1 MKKSKSLFA
10 VLAVLIMINSFCGC
24 STNNKT
30 AIETIRERGK
40 LIIGTEAVG
49 QNFNYRDIN
58 GEFSG
63 LEIDMGKKL
72 AEEILGNENAVEFV
86 VLTATDRPIMLDS
99 GEVDLV
105 LSTYTITAE
114 RLEATDFSYP
124 YYNDNTGLIVM
135 KDSGIARFSDL
146 DGKTVGVL
154 QSTAVAET
162 MKVLSEE
169 HGYNIDYPEYTSYG
183 DLKAALSAGRIDAF
197 ASNVTILQTYLDDDT
212 TILGEA
218 FGAEPYGIGVKKG
231 SDLLDAVNGYITEWI
246 ANGTMDVLIE
256 NNNLPAMN
264 WDDIEI
270 IAKDLGLAK

>member
-1 MKKSKSLFA
+1 MKKTKILFA
-10 VLAVLIMINSFCGC
+10 VLAVLIMIYSFCGC

-30 AIETIRERGK
+30 AIETIKERGK

-49 QNFNYRDIN
+49 QSFNYRDIN

-72 AEEILGNENAVEFV
+72 AKEILGNENAVEFV

-99 GEVDLV
+99 GEVDIV
-105 LSTYTITAE
+105 LSTYTITEE

-135 KDSGIARFSDL
+135 TDSGIARFSDL
-146 DGKTVGVL
+146 DGKTIGVL

-246 ANGTMDVLIE
+246 ADGTMDVLIE

>member
-1 MKKSKSLFA
+1 MKKSKILFA

-135 KDSGIARFSDL
+135 TDSGITRFSDL

-169 HGYNIDYPEYTSYG
+169 QGYNIDYPEYTSYG

-246 ANGTMDVLIE
+246 ADGTMDVLIE

>member
-1 MKKSKSLFA
+1 MKKTKILFA
-10 VLAVLIMINSFCGC
+10 VLAVLIMIYSFCGC

-30 AIETIRERGK
+30 AIETIKERGK

-72 AEEILGNENAVEFV
+72 AKEILGNENAVEFV

-99 GEVDLV
+99 GEVDIV
-105 LSTYTITAE
+105 LSTYTITEE

-135 KDSGIARFSDL
+135 TDSGIARFSDL
-146 DGKTVGVL
+146 DGKTIGVL

-246 ANGTMDVLIE
+246 ADGTMDVLIE